1 MHRYWKAVYCM
12 FIYETDCLFFIIDHQ
27 FYFALTY
34 NSEFYQFLH
43 STIFTSIFGIITLHS
58 LFLFLVLKGRVF
70 LHYFIMILGLTVHTS
85 LALFNTQLLLTD
97 MISVIS
103 AMIAVLGSV
112 LFTQSFIGLGKEQ
125 YQGWT
130 KVFIVLKGSTLLV
143 ILLQLFNIIFLL
155 SIPFSDGLSFVAAF
169 LALLVVC
176 VNFFASISLWNKE
189 RMARLYLKINLLMI
203 LSSIGYI
210 VIWLLRETDQI
221 ESMEYSAF
229 VISGGMSVQMILFA
243 SFVGFK
249 VKSAEKEKL
258 EVEQNA
264 NKKLVIEVEK
274 QTKSLKASKEKAE
287 DQQVKLKELN
297 DLKNKLFSLVAHDL
311 RNPLNHLTGVVELLE
326 RDAIDEDKK
335 VEITRKTKIELS
347 ESITVIDRLLQWS
360 YKQLDGI
367 QVEPS
372 RLSINEVVSEV
383 VTELKANTSEKK
395 IEIKKSLEVDD
406 ILFDRDMLRV
416 VFRNLLSN
424 AIKFSPEKSE
434 VLIFSKTIDDSVVLG
449 IKDHGLGM
457 NPEWYEELMEKGKP
471 EVKVGTKG
479 EKGKGFGL
487 LITKD
492 FVEMNDGVLECES
505 SLGKGT
511 TFTLRLPA

>member
-1 MHRYWKAVYCM
+1 M
-12 FIYETDCLFFIIDHQ
+12 FICETDCLFFKIDHQ
-27 FYFALTY
+27 RYFVLTY
-34 NSEFYQFLH
+34 DSEFYRLLH
-43 STIFTSIFGIITLHS
+43 SIIFTSIFGIITLHS
-58 LFLFLVLKGRVF
+58 LFLYLVLKGRVF
-70 LHYFIMILGLTVHTS
+70 LHYFIMIFGLTIHTA
-85 LALFNTQLLLTD
+85 LALFEIPSILKD
-97 MISVIS
+97 MTSVIT
-103 AMIAVLGSV
+103 AMTAVVGSV
-112 LFTQSFIGLGKEQ
+112 LFTQSFIGLSKEH
-125 YQGWT
+125 YPKWA
-130 KVFIVLKGSTLLV
+130 KVFLALKGATLSV
-143 ILLQLFNIIFLL
+143 ILLQLFNITFLRNT
-155 SIPFSDGLSFVAAF
+155 PFSDSLSFVAAF

-203 LSSIGYI
+203 LSSIAYT
-210 VIWLLRETDQI
+210 VMWLLRTTNQI
-221 ESMEYSAF
+221 GPMEYSSF
-229 VISGGMSVQMILFA
+229 IISGGMSIQMVLFA
-243 SFVGFK
+243 AFLGFK

-335 VEITRKTKIELS
+335 IEITRKTKIELS
-347 ESITVIDRLLQWS
+347 ESITVIDRLLHWS

-372 RLSINEVVSEV
+372 HLSINEVVSEV

-434 VLIFSKTIDDSVVLG
+434 VLIFSKTIDDSIVLG

-457 NPEWYEELMEKGKP
+457 NPEWYEELIEKGKP

-505 SLGKGT
+505 SIGEGT
-511 TFTLRLPA
+511 TFVLKLPSK